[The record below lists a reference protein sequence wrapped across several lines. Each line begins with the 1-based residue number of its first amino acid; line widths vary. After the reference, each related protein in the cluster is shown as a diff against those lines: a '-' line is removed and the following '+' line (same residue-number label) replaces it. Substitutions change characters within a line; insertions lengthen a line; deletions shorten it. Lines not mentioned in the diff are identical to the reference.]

1 MAMLSSCGMANPST
15 DTGPTNARV
24 TGCPLPVS
32 AYEPTA
38 TFIGIRA
45 IARTGVRSDE
55 LLIGFKAQR
64 SRWCVLSFVQDERT
78 HPIIERVY
86 FLSGASA
93 GDVSAVIAYM
103 KRLGLFV
110 QIEVLRPRIYPYANQ
125 YGAK

>member
-1 MAMLSSCGMANPST
+1 MAMLSSCAMANPST
-15 DTGPTNARV
+15 DTGAANARV
-24 TGCPLPVS
+24 TGCPLPVT
-32 AYEPTA
+32 AYQPTA

-45 IARTGVRSDE
+45 IVRTGVLSDE

-64 SRWCVLSFVQDERT
+64 SRWCLLSFVQDDRT
-78 HPIIERVY
+78 NPIIERVY
-86 FLSGASA
+86 FLSGATD

-110 QIEVLRPRIYPYANQ
+110 HIEVVRPRIYPYGNQ